1 MPCDVPVIVRPGV
14 GASKLSK
21 RSDKLLKVASDRS
34 KTGQKMAA
42 KHGGDD
48 LEDDFVPDDLVALS
62 DDETPGNA
70 RLEEEDIFIDDEGQ
84 TPEEEEDEA
93 EEVKAAAASS
103 SQTALSEKK
112 RKRREKEKERKV
124 CFFSSFI
131 VSHN

>member
-1 MPCDVPVIVRPGV
+1 
-14 GASKLSK
+14 
-21 RSDKLLKVASDRS
+21 
-34 KTGQKMAA
+34 MAM

-70 RLEEEDIFIDDEGQ
+70 RLDDEDIFIDDEGQ
-84 TPEEEEDEA
+84 TPEEEDEGD
-93 EEVKAAAASS
+93 EVPAAAASS

-124 CFFSSFI
+124 SFEMIFLNVSYDLLFS
-131 VSHN
+131 

>member
-1 MPCDVPVIVRPGV
+1 
-14 GASKLSK
+14 
-21 RSDKLLKVASDRS
+21 
-34 KTGQKMAA
+34 MAT

-70 RLEEEDIFIDDEGQ
+70 RLEDEDIFIDDEGQ
-84 TPEEEEDEA
+84 TPEEEDEA
-93 EEVKAAAASS
+93 EEVAAAAASS

-124 CFFSSFI
+124 SF
-131 VSHN
+131 